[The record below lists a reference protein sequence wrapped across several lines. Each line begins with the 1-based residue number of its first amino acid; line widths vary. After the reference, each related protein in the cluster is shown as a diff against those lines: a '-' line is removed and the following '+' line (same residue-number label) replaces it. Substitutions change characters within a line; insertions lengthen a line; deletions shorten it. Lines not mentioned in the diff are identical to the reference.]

1 MKLFNLIK
9 RLFKTNE
16 TKKIITQKEK
26 LPVGRNKT
34 RIIRYPKENPFDD
47 ILSNMEKKNNRESR
61 TGLPFLIKKKHK

>member
-47 ILSNMEKKNNRESR
+47 ILSNMKRKNNREPR
-61 TGLPFLIKKKHK
+61 TGLPFLIKKNRK